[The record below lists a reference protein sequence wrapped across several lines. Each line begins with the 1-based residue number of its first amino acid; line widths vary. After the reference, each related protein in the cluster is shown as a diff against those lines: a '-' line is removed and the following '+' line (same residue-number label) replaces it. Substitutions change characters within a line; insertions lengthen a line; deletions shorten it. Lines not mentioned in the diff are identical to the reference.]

1 MAHAR
6 DIYMFSRAE
15 QTYMHAGYL
24 RLAMQKGLTWWRM
37 ICLRLVCPKF
47 EENQQHP
54 VDIMCLLDTVFECV
68 LAYPAPPFLHIPI
81 ADLHKLILIL
91 RCGSTR
97 ATFWPTLTCRG
108 TGEGHRLD
116 SLKPTEQGFHLL
128 NRSFSITFGV
138 VNVVGL
144 RRVFYIDTF
153 GAAFRGILCHFE
165 SWLGLQLKHSWS
177 IPL

>member
-6 DIYMFSRAE
+6 DIYMFLRAE
-15 QTYMHAGYL
+15 QTSMHAGYP
-24 RLAMQKGLTWWRM
+24 RLAMQKGSD
-37 ICLRLVCPKF
+37 LVAHDLPTLGLSEISGKPTASRWTSC
-47 EENQQHP
+47 
-54 VDIMCLLDTVFECV
+54 VFECV
-68 LAYPAPPFLHIPI
+68 LAHPVPPFLHIPI
-81 ADLHKLILIL
+81 AAIADLHKLVLIL

-116 SLKPTEQGFHLL
+116 ALKPTEQGFNLL

-144 RRVFYIDTF
+144 RRIFYIDTF

-165 SWLGLQLKHSWS
+165 SWLVLQLKHSWS
-177 IPL
+177 VPL